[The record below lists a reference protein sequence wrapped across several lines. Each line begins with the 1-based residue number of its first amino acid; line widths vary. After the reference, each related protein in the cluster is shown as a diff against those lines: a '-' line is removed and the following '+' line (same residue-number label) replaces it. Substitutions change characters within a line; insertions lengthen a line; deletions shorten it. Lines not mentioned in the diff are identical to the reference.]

1 MCGNFGLLLL
11 LPIERPAILTL
22 LRRMLRVTMV
32 RGAQSAGL
40 VTYEK
45 KQHGATGLRCRVV
58 NGKRTD
64 LADLL
69 LEKFS
74 SALSARASAR
84 LYQGHTRFATSSIC
98 NLGGCHPHQWLP
110 PNLQNAWR
118 FADGIFVAERCNV
131 ESYITHNGDLD
142 FFTVHGITY
151 ALSDVQRLLSKLLG
165 RPMPSDVDSACV
177 AGLLD
182 LLRTQGL
189 WLASV
194 RYGYLFGALDGAGGL
209 GERIDRLASAAQLSI
224 LASVFEA
231 EWESVLRSRDTAA
244 TWLSERSRNAGESHA
259 SDAHA
264 SDLEFGRESECARRL
279 RLIGVH
285 RQQMISCMLRRLSE
299 VDTAESALPLP
310 GLSHRAAALH
320 RLVETAVQAF
330 FHADLLRAGVELMAG
345 AHGSFGLVLSHSL
358 DAERD
363 VVIAARGQT

>member
-11 LPIERPAILTL
+11 LPLERPAVLRL
-22 LRRMLRVTMV
+22 LRRMMRVTMV

-40 VTYEK
+40 VTYLD
-45 KQHGATGLRCRVV
+45 KQEGATGLRCRVV

-69 LEKFS
+69 LAKFS
-74 SALSARASAR
+74 NALQSNSTR

-110 PNLQNAWR
+110 RHAQTAWR
-118 FADGIFVAERCNV
+118 FADGAFVSERRIV
-131 ESYITHNGDLD
+131 EGYITHNGDLD

-151 ALSDVQRLLSKLLG
+151 ALSDVQRLLAQLLG

-209 GERIDRLASAAQLSI
+209 GERIDRLASAAQLSA
-224 LASVFEA
+224 LASIFEA
-231 EWESVLRSRDTAA
+231 EWSSVLRSRDAAA
-244 TWLSERSRNAGESHA
+244 TWSSERSRDASPARERSAPHA
-259 SDAHA
+259 SDPE
-264 SDLEFGRESECARRL
+264 LGRDSECALRL
-279 RLIGVH
+279 RLIEAH
-285 RQQMISCMLRRLSE
+285 REQMISSVLGRLSA
-299 VDTAESALPLP
+299 VDTAESVLPLP
-310 GLSHRAAALH
+310 GLSHRAAALR
-320 RLVETAVQAF
+320 RLVESAVQAF